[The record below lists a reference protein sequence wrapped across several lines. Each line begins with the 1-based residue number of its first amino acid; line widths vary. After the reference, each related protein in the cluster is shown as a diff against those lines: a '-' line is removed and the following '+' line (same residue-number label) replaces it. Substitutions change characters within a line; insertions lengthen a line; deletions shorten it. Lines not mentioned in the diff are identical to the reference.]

1 MKKFITPMALLA
13 LGSQMAFGSIY
24 AVGGEEANVLNTTDC
39 THTFL
44 EDGVFSLAQE
54 MDVRIL
60 LVGGAGGVQASAK
73 GGSGTSS
80 IITTADGTVLYD
92 YR

>member
-1 MKKFITPMALLA
+1 
-13 LGSQMAFGSIY
+13 
-24 AVGGEEANVLNTTDC
+24 
-39 THTFL
+39 
-44 EDGVFSLAQE
+44 

-80 IITTADGTVLYD
+80 IITTADGTVFYD